1 MGHRTRRVRSHI
13 ASEQATRYRTHTIK
27 EEPSL
32 RCLRCTPL
40 LWQTPVVPR
49 HCQMATATINLQV
62 PSLSGEWTP
71 PVVRQGTTAYPAQLC
86 SHLPY
91 DRKGKRCTLSC
102 ASVVAEPVACLHCRL
117 ATARSFPRVP
127 SPPVEWLPPVVR
139 RGTTAQ
145 PAQHCQH
152 PPLSHRRKDV
162 SFLLCAPLL

>member
-1 MGHRTRRVRSHI
+1 MIEWEGTTGNHAPSGSMGHHTRRVRSHI
-13 ASEQATRYRTHTIK
+13 ATEQATRYRTHTIK

-49 HCQMATATINLQV
+49 HCQLATATINLQV

-91 DRKGKRCTLSC
+91 DRRGKRCTLSC
-102 ASVVAEPVACLHCRL
+102 ALSCGRAGSAPSSSNCDPPERPPSSRL
-117 ATARSFPRVP
+117 T
-127 SPPVEWLPPVVR
+127 
-139 RGTTAQ
+139 
-145 PAQHCQH
+145 
-152 PPLSHRRKDV
+152 
-162 SFLLCAPLL
+162 

>member
-13 ASEQATRYRTHTIK
+13 ATEQATRYRTHTIK

-49 HCQMATATINLQV
+49 HCQLATAAINLQV
-62 PSLSGEWTP
+62 PSLSGEWTL

-91 DRKGKRCTLSC
+91 DRRGKRCTLSC
-102 ASVVAEPVACLHCRL
+102 ALSSVVAEPVAPRHRRI
-117 ATARSFPRVP
+117 ATPPSDLQVP
-127 SPPVEWLPPVVR
+127 GSLDECLPPAVR
-139 RGTTAQ
+139 QGTTA
-145 PAQHCQH
+145 
-152 PPLSHRRKDV
+152 
-162 SFLLCAPLL
+162 

>member
-13 ASEQATRYRTHTIK
+13 ATEQATRYRTHTIK

-49 HCQMATATINLQV
+49 HCQLATATINLQV
-62 PSLSGEWTP
+62 PSLSGEWTL

-91 DRKGKRCTLSC
+91 DRRGKVSHENDARFHARL
-102 ASVVAEPVACLHCRL
+102 VVAEPVAPCHRRI
-117 ATARSFPRVP
+117 ATPPSDLQVP
-127 SPPVEWLPPVVR
+127 GSLDECLPPAVR
-139 RGTTAQ
+139 QGTTAQ
-145 PAQHCQH
+145 PA
-152 PPLSHRRKDV
+152 
-162 SFLLCAPLL
+162 A